1 MKSTARLRG
10 NAPARFVTLD
20 EAIRSLTVVF
30 QPIFEIRNGSWRLHS
45 LESLA
50 RGPRSTL
57 LESADALFE
66 YARREQQEIRID
78 RACVTTAFRTA
89 VGLPGPPP
97 LSINVH
103 ASTLELDRGFPRFLE
118 RTAREFSIP
127 VARLTVEIVEHVP
140 FWDGARFL
148 EAVCHL
154 RSLGAKIAL
163 DDFGMGHSNYRMILS
178 CRPDYFKIDRS
189 LVKGACA
196 DFYQRAVLESV
207 SQLAR
212 TVGARVVAEG
222 VEDTQDLNTI
232 LALGINLVQGYLF
245 ARPLSVAELI
255 ESDLMDDYRELPT
268 LPLPE
273 LKNFHIGQ
281 IAAI

>member
-10 NAPARFVTLD
+10 TAPARCATLD
-20 EAIRSLTVVF
+20 EAIRSLSVVF

-50 RGPRSTL
+50 RGPKGTP
-57 LESADALFE
+57 LESADVLFE

-78 RACVTTAFRTA
+78 RACVTTAFRA
-89 VGLPGPPP
+89 AARLPGPPP
-97 LSINVH
+97 LSINLH
-103 ASTLELDRGFPRFLE
+103 ASTLELDGDFPEFLE

-127 VARLTVEIVEHVP
+127 LARLTVEIVEHVP

-148 EAVCHL
+148 EAIDHL
-154 RSLGAKIAL
+154 RSFGAKIAL

-207 SQLAR
+207 SQLAHR
-212 TVGARVVAEG
+212 VGARVVAEG
-222 VEDTQDLNTI
+222 VEDTQDLNAV

-245 ARPLSVAELI
+245 AHPMSVAELI
-255 ESDLMDDYRELPT
+255 DSDLMDDYRGLPT

-273 LKNFHIGQ
+273 LKNFQMGQ
-281 IAAI
+281 LAAL